1 MCILNKMDR
10 VSYTNRILMLTKYLD
25 VKLKNINKS
34 RYLIQYIFVDLM
46 ILKAT
51 QTTNKKLGL
60 T

>member
-1 MCILNKMDR
+1 MDR

-51 QTTNKKLGL
+51 QTTNKKLCL